1 MLSVTCK
8 AAIKAVIYIGS
19 QKDANAKSSIK
30 EIAQYIDE
38 NEHTVGKLLQKL
50 VKENIINSVK
60 GPNGG
65 FYITDKQKEKKI
77 IVIVHAIDG
86 DEVFNQC
93 GLGLSKCSASHPC
106 PIHDDYKVIR
116 DSFKQLCNRRK
127 ISELCEAINDNLAYL
142 INIQV

>member
-65 FYITDKQKEKKI
+65 FYITNKQREKKI
-77 IVIVHAIDG
+77 IVIVQAIDG

-127 ISELCEAINDNLAYL
+127 INELCEAINDNLAYL